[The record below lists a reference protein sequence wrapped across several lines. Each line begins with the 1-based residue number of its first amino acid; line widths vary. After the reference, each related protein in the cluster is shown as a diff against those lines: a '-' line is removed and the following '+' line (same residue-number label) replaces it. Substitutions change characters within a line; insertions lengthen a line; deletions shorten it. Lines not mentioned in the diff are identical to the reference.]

1 MYMYIRELY
10 TQRSKRPLGWEQD
23 AEVSPNTLV
32 LFVCMYVY
40 VYTRTQY
47 SKNQATTGLGA
58 GCRVVAEYTS
68 STSSLCLQRLEQL
81 GWEQDAAVSPNTLV
95 H

>member
-1 MYMYIRELY
+1 MYMYIRELKDYSYVCMYMYIRELY

-32 LFVCMYVY
+32 VL
-40 VYTRTQY
+40 
-47 SKNQATTGLGA
+47 
-58 GCRVVAEYTS
+58 VAYA
-68 STSSLCLQRLEQL
+68 RI
-81 GWEQDAAVSPNTLV
+81 